1 MCWGCICVKALSD
14 SLSDINKADF
24 WSPEEGRFSVQSMIY
39 SGKYVYFL
47 N

>member
-1 MCWGCICVKALSD
+1 MCVCMGVKALSN

-24 WSPEEGRFSVQSMIY
+24 WSPEEGRFSVQSTMY
-39 SGKYVYFL
+39 LGKWGYVL